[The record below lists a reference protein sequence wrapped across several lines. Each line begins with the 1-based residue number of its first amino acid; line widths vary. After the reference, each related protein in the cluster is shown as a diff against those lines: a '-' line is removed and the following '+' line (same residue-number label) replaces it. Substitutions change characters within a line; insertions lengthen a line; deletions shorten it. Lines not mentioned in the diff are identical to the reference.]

1 MTLGPVM
8 AWDYT
13 RLADAYDRRAD
24 YHAGLVARTIDAM
37 DMAPGTLALEVG
49 AGTGKLTGLLCRPGL
64 EVLATEPNARMRD
77 IALGKPA
84 LRTGVRW
91 VACRGEALPLRAA
104 SAGLVAYGSSFNVL
118 PVRAALDECARV
130 LAPGGYWMALWNH
143 RDLDD
148 PLQREVEALIRRR
161 LPAYDYGRR
170 RASPEPDVAAHGAFG
185 TVRADAQRF
194 VIEMPAADW
203 LQAWQSHATLERQAG
218 SSLPHILEG
227 IRALVGDARMLQVPY
242 ITRVWTARRV
252 AA

>member
-1 MTLGPVM
+1 MTHRPVL

-13 RLADAYDRRAD
+13 RLAEAYDRRAD
-24 YHAGLVARTIDAM
+24 YHAGLVARTIDNM
-37 DMAPGTLALEVG
+37 DLAPGTLALEVG

-64 EVLATEPNARMRD
+64 EVIATEPNARMRD
-77 IALGKPA
+77 IALGKPT
-84 LRTGVRW
+84 LRTGIRW
-91 VACRGEALPLRAA
+91 MACRGEALPLRTA

-148 PLQREVEALIRRR
+148 ALQCEVEALIRRH

-170 RASPEPDVAAHGAFG
+170 RESPEPDVAAHGAFDA
-185 TVRADAQRF
+185 VRAHAQRF
-194 VIEMPAADW
+194 VIEIPATDW

-218 SSLPHILEG
+218 SALPHILED
-227 IRALVGDARMLQVPY
+227 IRSLVGDTQALQVPY
-242 ITRVWTARRV
+242 ITRVWTARRI
-252 AA
+252 AT